1 MWTNCRLLGMEG
13 MLLGIKFQPL
23 FSLKHKNL
31 ILHLLKYL
39 SCVYTV
45 SVCLWSRFTGRS
57 SLALRGFESE
67 HTWGV
72 ILVHHA
78 QGRSI
83 MGMFLKLAH
92 LFLYLQRQKS
102 LHNFEAYFSYP
113 WALLL
118 GRNFPGSPQISLA
131 LTSACQSN
139 SSSTCCCC
147 SVIGSPVWRET
158 SRSLLHNSH
167 QKQVRLL
174 KPPGA
179 WFPVVFVIED
189 HTNLYK
195 KL

>member
-13 MLLGIKFQPL
+13 MPLGIKFQPP
-23 FSLKHKNL
+23 FCPKYKNL
-31 ILHLLKYL
+31 ILHLWKYL

-45 SVCLWSRFTGRS
+45 SVCLWSRLTGRF

-83 MGMFLKLAH
+83 MGMFLKLVH
-92 LFLYLQRQKS
+92 LLSYLQRQKS
-102 LHNFEAYFSYP
+102 LHIFEAYISYP
-113 WALLL
+113 RALFL
-118 GRNFPGSPQISLA
+118 GRNFPGSLQISLA
-131 LTSACQSN
+131 LTSGCQSN
-139 SSSTCCCC
+139 SSSTCP
-147 SVIGSPVWRET
+147 STTGSHVWGDS
-158 SRSLLHNSH
+158 SRSLLHSSH
-167 QKQVRLL
+167 QKQMSLL
-174 KPPGA
+174 KPPEA

-189 HTNLYK
+189 HTNLYE